1 MARKSLEERNIR
13 KLGKSGGGDSYSIT
27 LPIEIVREFGWRE
40 KQKLVV
46 KKYGKDKILIE
57 DWKPASR

>member
-1 MARKSLEERNIR
+1 MAKKIEDRSIR
-13 KLGKSGGGDSYSIT
+13 KLAKVGGGKTYAIT
-27 LPIEIVREFGWRE
+27 LPIEIVREFGWSE

-46 KKYGKDKILIE
+46 RKYGKDKIIIE